1 MSDDKTRTND
11 VICDDK
17 QINKG
22 TDELTL
28 GLGQSVDETEI
39 VKLREQLEAIEKE
52 LKSNYDRMLRQAAE
66 LENFKK
72 RTTRERDDAIRFAN
86 EVFIRDLLPVV
97 DNLERAV
104 AHAKGRGNGKPLVD
118 GVEMVLKGLLDILTK
133 HGVLQVSALGQ
144 PFDPGKH
151 EGMAHVESNEHAPNT
166 VVEEHHKAYL
176 YHDRLIRPALVTIA
190 KAPITQE
197 KKIDECKVE
206 NDSTDD

>member
-1 MSDDKTRTND
+1 MSDDKTRRND

-17 QINKG
+17 QINKE
-22 TDELTL
+22 TAELTL
-28 GLGQSVDETEI
+28 GVGRGVDETEF

-52 LKSNYDRMLRQAAE
+52 SKSNYDRMLRQAAE

-104 AHAKGRGNGKPLVD
+104 AHAKGGGNGKRLAD
-118 GVEMVLKGLLDILTK
+118 GVEMVLKGLLDLLTK
-133 HGVLQVSALGQ
+133 HGVVQISAIGQ

-151 EGMAHVESNEHAPNT
+151 EGMAHVESNKQAPNT
-166 VVEEHHKAYL
+166 VVEEHHKGYL
-176 YHDRLIRPALVTIA
+176 YHDRLVRPALVTVA

-197 KKIDECKVE
+197 KKIDESTVE